1 MRGGWRG
8 LEEGLEG
15 GLKMGWKGLE
25 DGFMLGLRGGGGRE
39 RVLKDGLEGVR
50 RWVKGGCVVE
60 RRLVGCVSE
69 RGIRGVGVRI

>member
-25 DGFMLGLRGGGGRE
+25 DGFMLGLRGGGGSR
-39 RVLKDGLEGVR
+39 EGVK
-50 RWVKGGCVVE
+50 RWVG
-60 RRLVGCVSE
+60 
-69 RGIRGVGVRI
+69 RG